1 LKRALAIALLGVIA
15 PMIQGALSG
24 LLPAGWC
31 PDTSLLLVTALGL
44 VWPASLVGAL
54 GLVALHGFVCD
65 LLSGSLL
72 GQHALVSLCTFGA
85 ARVVSSH
92 VNLHGAPSQM
102 VLAAGLTAGTAFALN
117 GLTAFFSPTSG
128 PGLLSAGAL
137 LAQAAVNSLLAPPVI
152 AAVRG
157 LLARLDDESGRRV
170 LRLEPRRLSL

>member
-1 LKRALAIALLGVIA
+1 LKRALAIALIGLIA
-15 PMIQGALSG
+15 PMIQGAITG

-44 VWPASLVGAL
+44 AWPASLVGAL
-54 GLVALHGFVCD
+54 SLVALHGFVCD

-72 GQHALVSLCTFGA
+72 GQHALVSLCTFAA
-85 ARVVSSH
+85 ARIVSSH

-117 GLTAFFSPTSG
+117 GLTAFFSPSSG
-128 PGLLSAGAL
+128 PGLLSAAAL
-137 LAQAAVNSLLAPPVI
+137 LEQAAVNSLLAPLAI

-157 LLARLDDESGRRV
+157 LLTRLDDESGRRV